1 LNSVREHYTN
11 LLIGIGNTDIDA
23 DSYGVHGMPVLLVQ
37 PDADPVRVD
46 NVFRFQTW
54 QQIRAF
60 FRDNRELL
68 RDPKR
73 VQAVARGEEALK
85 LPQTH

>member
-1 LNSVREHYTN
+1 MNSVRKHYSN
-11 LLIGIGNTDIDA
+11 LLIGIGNTDVDA
-23 DSYGVHGMPVLLVQ
+23 ASYGVYGMLVLLVQ
-37 PDADPVRVD
+37 PDEDPIRAD

-54 QQIRAF
+54 QQIRDF

-73 VQAVARGEEALK
+73 VQAVVRGEETLE